1 MTTPLS
7 GIKVIEIGT
16 LIAAPFAARLMAE
29 FGAEVIKIESLGQG
43 DPLRKWR
50 KLHEG
55 TSLWWYLQS
64 RNKKSLALNLKSS
77 EGLGLIKQLLGDAD
91 VLIENLRPGGLEK
104 LGLGWDVL
112 HSLNPKLTLVRIS
125 GYGQTGPYRDR
136 PGFGAIGE
144 AMGGIRYTTG
154 NPDSP
159 PARVGVSLGDSLASL
174 HGVIGALMSLL
185 RVKTGQGDGQVV
197 DVSLAESVFNVM
209 ESLVPEYDMLGHVRE
224 RSGGALPGIAP
235 SNTYLTADG
244 AYVVIAG
251 NSDPIYK
258 RLMTAIGRSDLAE
271 AAEFAHND
279 GRAAKSAVLDAAIT
293 HWTSS
298 LPIEQVLSALEAAE
312 VPAGRIYSVADI
324 VSDPHYQAR
333 DMLLNA
339 QLPGGVSV
347 KMPGIVPKLSETPGA
362 VNWQGPALGQHTDD
376 ILSGLGL
383 ADADIQRLKIRGWCN
398 DPGLFRAI
406 DRAGSLAA
414 RWPANRTDLG
424 RDGRQDRADRPTL
437 SRRVFTDR
445 GGLVRL
451 AQGHPGAA

>member
-1 MTTPLS
+1 MTAPLS

-29 FGAEVIKIESLGQG
+29 FGAEVIKIEAMGQG

-64 RNKKSLALNLKSS
+64 RNKKSLALDLKSS
-77 EGLGLIKQLLGDAD
+77 EGLDLIKQLLGDAD

-112 HSLNPKLTLVRIS
+112 HALNPKLTLVRIS

-197 DVSLAESVFNVM
+197 DVSLAESVFNLM

-258 RLMTAIGRSDLAE
+258 RLMITIGRVDLAE
-271 AAEFAHND
+271 APEFAHND
-279 GRAAKSAVLDAAIT
+279 GRAAKSGLLDAAIT

-298 LPIEQVLSALEAAE
+298 LPIDHVLSALEAAE

-339 QLPGGVSV
+339 ELPGGVSV
-347 KMPGIVPKLSETPGA
+347 KMPGIVPKLSETPGI
-362 VNWQGPALGQHTDD
+362 VNWQGPTLGQHTDD
-376 ILSGLGL
+376 ILGSLGL
-383 ADADIQRLKIRGWCN
+383 TGADIQRLKTSGVV
-398 DPGLFRAI
+398 
-406 DRAGSLAA
+406 
-414 RWPANRTDLG
+414 
-424 RDGRQDRADRPTL
+424 Q
-437 SRRVFTDR
+437 
-445 GGLVRL
+445 
-451 AQGHPGAA
+451 

>member
-1 MTTPLS
+1 MTAPLS

-29 FGAEVIKIESLGQG
+29 FGADVIKIESMGQG

-64 RNKKSLALNLKSS
+64 RNKKSLALDLKSS
-77 EGLGLIKQLLGDAD
+77 EGLDLIKQLLGDAD

-112 HSLNPKLTLVRIS
+112 HALNPKLTLVRIS

-154 NPDSP
+154 NPESP

-185 RVKTGQGDGQVV
+185 RVKTGQGEGQIV

-235 SNTYLTADG
+235 SNTYPTADG

-251 NSDPIYK
+251 NSDPIYR
-258 RLMTAIGRSDLAE
+258 RLMHAIGRADLADAPE
-271 AAEFAHND
+271 LAHND
-279 GRAAKSAVLDAAIT
+279 GRAAQSAVLDAAIT

-298 LPIEQVLSALEAAE
+298 QPIDRVLSALEAAE

-333 DMLLNA
+333 DMLLDA

-347 KMPGIVPKLSETPGA
+347 KMPGIVPKLSQTPGG
-362 VNWQGPALGQHTDD
+362 VNWQGPALGQHTDE
-376 ILSGLGL
+376 ILGNLGLGG
-383 ADADIQRLKIRGWCN
+383 ADIQRL
-398 DPGLFRAI
+398 RAS
-406 DRAGSLAA
+406 GVV
-414 RWPANRTDLG
+414 
-424 RDGRQDRADRPTL
+424 Q
-437 SRRVFTDR
+437 
-445 GGLVRL
+445 
-451 AQGHPGAA
+451 

>member
-1 MTTPLS
+1 MTAPLS

-29 FGAEVIKIESLGQG
+29 FGAEVIKIEALGQG

-64 RNKKSLALNLKSS
+64 RNKKSLALDLKSA
-77 EGLGLIKQLLGDAD
+77 EGLSLIKQLLGDAD

-112 HSLNPKLTLVRIS
+112 HALNPKLTLVRIS

-185 RVKTGQGDGQVV
+185 RVKTGQGDGQIV
-197 DVSLAESVFNVM
+197 DVSLAESVFNLM

-258 RLMTAIGRSDLAE
+258 RLMTTIGRADLAE

-279 GRAAKSAVLDAAIT
+279 GRAAKSGLLDAAIT

-339 QLPGGVSV
+339 ELPGGVSV

-362 VNWQGPALGQHTDD
+362 VNWQGPSLGQHTDD
-376 ILSGLGL
+376 ILGSLGL
-383 ADADIQRLKIRGWCN
+383 TVADIQRLKTSGVV
-398 DPGLFRAI
+398 
-406 DRAGSLAA
+406 
-414 RWPANRTDLG
+414 
-424 RDGRQDRADRPTL
+424 Q
-437 SRRVFTDR
+437 
-445 GGLVRL
+445 
-451 AQGHPGAA
+451 

>member
-1 MTTPLS
+1 MTAPLS

-29 FGAEVIKIESLGQG
+29 FGAEVIKIEAMGQG

-64 RNKKSLALNLKSS
+64 RNKKSLALDLKSP
-77 EGLGLIKQLLGDAD
+77 EGLDLIKQLLGDAD

-112 HSLNPKLTLVRIS
+112 HALNPKLTLVRIS

-185 RVKTGQGDGQVV
+185 RVKTGQGDGQIV
-197 DVSLAESVFNVM
+197 DVSLAESVFNLM

-258 RLMTAIGRSDLAE
+258 RLMTTIGRADLAD
-271 AAEFAHND
+271 APEFAHND
-279 GRAAKSAVLDAAIT
+279 GRAAKSGLLDAAIT

-339 QLPGGVSV
+339 ELPGGVSV
-347 KMPGIVPKLSETPGA
+347 KMPGIVPKLSETPGG
-362 VNWQGPALGQHTDD
+362 VNWQGPTLGQHTDD
-376 ILSGLGL
+376 ILDSLGL
-383 ADADIQRLKIRGWCN
+383 TGADIQRLKTSGVV
-398 DPGLFRAI
+398 
-406 DRAGSLAA
+406 
-414 RWPANRTDLG
+414 
-424 RDGRQDRADRPTL
+424 Q
-437 SRRVFTDR
+437 
-445 GGLVRL
+445 
-451 AQGHPGAA
+451 

>member
-1 MTTPLS
+1 MTAPLS

-29 FGAEVIKIESLGQG
+29 FGAEVIKIEALGQG

-64 RNKKSLALNLKSS
+64 RNKKSLALDLKSA

-112 HSLNPKLTLVRIS
+112 HALNPKLTLVRIS

-185 RVKTGQGDGQVV
+185 RVKTGQGDGQIV
-197 DVSLAESVFNVM
+197 DVSLAESVFNLM

-258 RLMTAIGRSDLAE
+258 RLMTTIGRADLAD
-271 AAEFAHND
+271 APEFAQND
-279 GRAAKSAVLDAAIT
+279 GRAAKSGLLDAAIT

-298 LPIEQVLSALEAAE
+298 LPIDQVLAALETAE

-339 QLPGGVSV
+339 ELPGGVSV

-362 VNWQGPALGQHTDD
+362 VNWQGPSLGQHTDD
-376 ILSGLGL
+376 ILGSLGL
-383 ADADIQRLKIRGWCN
+383 TDTDIQRLKTSGVV
-398 DPGLFRAI
+398 
-406 DRAGSLAA
+406 
-414 RWPANRTDLG
+414 
-424 RDGRQDRADRPTL
+424 Q
-437 SRRVFTDR
+437 
-445 GGLVRL
+445 
-451 AQGHPGAA
+451 

>member
-1 MTTPLS
+1 MTAPLS

-50 KLHEG
+50 KLHNG

-64 RNKKSLALNLKSS
+64 RNKKSLALDLKSTQ
-77 EGLGLIKQLLGDAD
+77 GLGLIKQLLGDAD

-104 LGLGWDVL
+104 IGLGWDVL
-112 HSLNPKLTLVRIS
+112 HALNPKLTLVRIS

-174 HGVIGALMSLL
+174 HAVIGTLMSLL
-185 RVKTGQGDGQVV
+185 RVKTGQGDGQIV
-197 DVSLAESVFNVM
+197 DVSLAESVFNLM

-258 RLMTAIGRSDLAE
+258 RLMTTIGRIDLAE
-271 AAEFAHND
+271 APEFAHND
-279 GRAAKSAVLDAAIT
+279 GRAAQSGLLDAAIT

-298 LPIEQVLSALEAAE
+298 LPIEQVLSALEAAQ

-333 DMLLNA
+333 DMLLDA
-339 QLPGGVSV
+339 ELPGGVSV
-347 KMPGIVPKLSETPGA
+347 KMPGIVPKLSQTPGG
-362 VNWQGPALGQHTDD
+362 VNWSGPALGQHTDD
-376 ILSGLGL
+376 ILTGLGL
-383 ADADIQRLKIRGWCN
+383 TGADIQRLKTTGVV
-398 DPGLFRAI
+398 
-406 DRAGSLAA
+406 
-414 RWPANRTDLG
+414 
-424 RDGRQDRADRPTL
+424 Q
-437 SRRVFTDR
+437 
-445 GGLVRL
+445 
-451 AQGHPGAA
+451 

>member
-1 MTTPLS
+1 MTAPLS

-29 FGAEVIKIESLGQG
+29 FGAEVIKIEALGQG

-64 RNKKSLALNLKSS
+64 RNKKSLALDLKSA
-77 EGLGLIKQLLGDAD
+77 EGLDLIKQLLGDAD

-112 HSLNPKLTLVRIS
+112 HALNPKLTLVRIS

-174 HGVIGALMSLL
+174 HGVIGALMALL

-197 DVSLAESVFNVM
+197 DVSLAESVFNLM

-258 RLMTAIGRSDLAE
+258 RLMTTIGRADLAE

-279 GRAAKSAVLDAAIT
+279 GRAAKSALLDAAIT

-339 QLPGGVSV
+339 ELPGGVSV

-362 VNWQGPALGQHTDD
+362 VNWQGPRLGQHTDD
-376 ILSGLGL
+376 ILGSLGL
-383 ADADIQRLKIRGWCN
+383 TVADIQRLKTSGVV
-398 DPGLFRAI
+398 
-406 DRAGSLAA
+406 
-414 RWPANRTDLG
+414 
-424 RDGRQDRADRPTL
+424 Q
-437 SRRVFTDR
+437 
-445 GGLVRL
+445 
-451 AQGHPGAA
+451 